1 MAFYRYVA
9 LDPNGAEQTG
19 TIEAANPRA
28 AAAGIRERNLR
39 LVRVDALNPGSAS
52 QTGSRQYAVSDFLP
66 VTLNDR
72 VLFFQQLALML
83 RSGLSVLQ
91 SLEVAAN
98 LSSSSRLRRGIE
110 QIGDRI
116 KNGDSFSAA
125 MDAQG
130 PLFPPL
136 AIQLVRS
143 SETSGELDRV
153 LERIAEHLEQKAETR
168 RNLITSLIY
177 PAIVV
182 IVALGV
188 AAFLL
193 TGVVPKFVQFFE
205 RSGKALPPMTA
216 ALIDVSD
223 WLIAWG
229 PSLLVTIA
237 VGLMTAA
244 YAYSTKTGRLYLDR
258 VLLYLPLI
266 GALLLRASISQF
278 TWAMSILLSSGV
290 TLLDSLRVAKGVV
303 ANKAIDLALDQA
315 AEDLLRG
322 RDFATSM
329 TRKPIPDLITR
340 LSAVGEKSGSLEQVM
355 SELGHHYDQE
365 LQASIKRMS
374 SLIEPVLMLIIGG
387 MVGFVYYAF
396 FQAVM
401 SLA

>member
-9 LDPNGAEQTG
+9 LDANGVEQAG

-28 AAAGIRERNLR
+28 AAAGVRERNLR
-39 LVRVDALNPGSAS
+39 LVRVDALAAGVSTEEGP
-52 QTGSRQYAVSDFLP
+52 RQYAVSDFLP
-66 VTLNDR
+66 VSLSDR

-98 LSSSSRLRRGIE
+98 LAASSRLRRGIE

-130 PLFPPL
+130 ALFPPL

-229 PSLLVTIA
+229 PFLLAGIA
-237 VGLMTAA
+237 VVLITAL
-244 YAYSTKTGRLYLDR
+244 YAYSTKAGRLYLDR
-258 VLLYLPLI
+258 ILLYVPLI

-303 ANKAIDLALDQA
+303 SNKAIDLALDEA

-322 RDFATSM
+322 RDFATSLS
-329 TRKPIPDLITR
+329 RKPIPVLITR

-355 SELGHHYDQE
+355 GELGHHYDQE